1 MMYKDISFF
10 LFHEAYSKIYAQFL
24 RFWDF
29 TTFIAYSIHNYPLN
43 GHPTQFWP
51 WPKSLN
57 FSVLTGT
64 GAYI

>member
-29 TTFIAYSIHNYPLN
+29 TTFIAYSIHIPQL
-43 GHPTQFWP
+43 
-51 WPKSLN
+51 SLELSPN
-57 FSVLTGT
+57 PVLTVAQVT
-64 GAYI
+64 